1 MQGLHQQQQQLAAL
15 LSVALPKE
23 DVAGCGTENDENA
36 RLSALNSLQRAIVYP
51 PNSLLVAHSAG
62 FVAQGLSSLLTDKY
76 AFVYLCIFLCFRFQG
91 FL

>member
-23 DVAGCGTENDENA
+23 DVSGGGGTDNDENA
-36 RLSALNSLQRAIVYP
+36 RLSALNSLQRAILYP

-62 FVAQGLSSLLTDKY
+62 FVAQGLSTLLTDKY
-76 AFVYLCIFLCFRFQG
+76 ASLSCDFFWGG
-91 FL
+91 F